1 MENSIQHGIF
11 EKESKEGTI
20 VIMAWMEGMDIVFVI
35 SDDGVGIPP
44 EKVPLILDG
53 TYEDGKGS
61 NIGIYNT
68 HLRLQ
73 LLYGK
78 GYGLHYESTPGQG
91 TEVQVRLPG
100 IPYSSK
106 LFSFNKKS

>member
-1 MENSIQHGIF
+1 M
-11 EKESKEGTI
+11 
-20 VIMAWMEGMDIVFVI
+20 IMAWTEGNDIVFVI
-35 SDDGVGIPP
+35 SDDGVGILP

-78 GYGLHYESTPGQG
+78 KYGLHYESTPGHG
-91 TEVQVRLPG
+91 TEVQVKLPG
-100 IPYSSK
+100 ILYQRK
-106 LFSFNKKS
+106 